1 MPREDFGSRGTAL
14 VRWVLRIIGLGILV
28 GIAFV
33 ATTFFQVWTFS
44 HQRNETPTQALIVM
58 GTAEYNGVPSPE
70 LAARLEAAE
79 TLYLDR
85 VASYIVL
92 VGGREPGDVYTEA
105 TAGRAFLIAHGI
117 PATAILA
124 VPIGND
130 TFDSLRAAANILIPE
145 HITHVTVVSD
155 PFHLY
160 RCVLIADRL
169 GLFATAFGDYDPNI
183 QGHLGLYYMLR
194 ETLAIMAGRVIGF
207 QSEST
212 LRHGNR
218 VG

>member
-1 MPREDFGSRGTAL
+1 
-14 VRWVLRIIGLGILV
+14 VRIIFRIIGIGILV
-28 GIAFV
+28 SVAFA
-33 ATTFFQVWTFS
+33 ATTFVQVFTFS
-44 HQRNETPTQALIVM
+44 HEHNTVRTQALIVM
-58 GTAEYNGVPSPE
+58 GTAEYNGVPSPV
-70 LAARLEAAE
+70 LAARLEEAE
-79 TLYLDR
+79 TLYHEGI
-85 VASYIVL
+85 APAIVL

-117 PATAILA
+117 PASAILA

-130 TFDSLRAAANILIPE
+130 TFDSLRAAAEILIPDKV
-145 HITHVTVVSD
+145 THVTIVSD

-169 GLFATAFGDYDPNI
+169 GLFATAYGDNDPDI
-183 QGHLGLYYMLR
+183 QGRLSLYYMAR
-194 ETLAIMAGRVIGF
+194 ETLAIMAGRAIGF